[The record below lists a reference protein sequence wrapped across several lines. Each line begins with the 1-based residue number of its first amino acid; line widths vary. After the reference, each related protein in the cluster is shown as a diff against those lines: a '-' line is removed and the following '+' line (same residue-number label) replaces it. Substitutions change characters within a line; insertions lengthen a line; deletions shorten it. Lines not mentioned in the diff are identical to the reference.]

1 MSARAESPTE
11 EGVKGA
17 KDASWGSHFTHMEGG
32 YDG

>member
-17 KDASWGSHFTHMEGG
+17 KDASWGSRFTHMEGG
-32 YDG
+32 